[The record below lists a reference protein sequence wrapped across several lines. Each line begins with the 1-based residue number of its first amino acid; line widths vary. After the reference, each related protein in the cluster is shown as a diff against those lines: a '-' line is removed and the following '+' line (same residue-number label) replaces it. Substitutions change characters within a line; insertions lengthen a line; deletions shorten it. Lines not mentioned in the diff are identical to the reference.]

1 MIRNLTPSDFNQVI
15 ALGEQ
20 VHGANY
26 LDLDTLKHYYQL
38 GIKDGINAHFVA
50 EQAGEIIGFRLTFA
64 ANQWTLD
71 EWCSPALW
79 GVEVDKVCY
88 FKSNTL
94 AEKARGQGI
103 GGDLL
108 AQSIAAVK
116 AQGAKA
122 GVSHLWKQSPHNAA
136 VRYFTKAGGRLIK
149 EHPGRWNQANDGSD
163 YLCVLCGND
172 CHCTACEM
180 LISW

>member
-1 MIRNLTPSDFNQVI
+1 MVRNLRPSDFQAVI

-26 LDLDTLKHYYQL
+26 LDLSSLKRYYPL

-50 EQAGEIIGFRLTFA
+50 EEEGKLIGFRLTFA
-64 ANQWTLD
+64 ACQWKIDT
-71 EWCSPALW
+71 WCSTSLW
-79 GVEVDKVCY
+79 DVNAQDVCY

-94 AEKARGQGI
+94 AVQARGKGL
-103 GGDLL
+103 GGQLL
-108 AQSIAAVK
+108 EASIKAVT

-149 EHPGRWNQANDGSD
+149 EHPDRWNQKRDASD
-163 YLCVLCGND
+163 YLCVLCGDD

-180 LISW
+180 LIRF